1 MTLTY
6 TLMERFLLVE
16 RIENHTFVDI
26 PVPKK
31 LENEFCINWQ
41 MVTFLTNLSSMMIM
55 DADVP

>member
-16 RIENHTFVDI
+16 RIENHTFDS

-31 LENEFCINWQ
+31 LENESSINWQ

-55 DADVP
+55 HADVP